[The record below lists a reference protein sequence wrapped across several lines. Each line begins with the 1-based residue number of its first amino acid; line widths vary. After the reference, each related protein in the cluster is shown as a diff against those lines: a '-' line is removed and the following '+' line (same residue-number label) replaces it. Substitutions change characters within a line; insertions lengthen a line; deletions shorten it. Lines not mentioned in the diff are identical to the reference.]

1 MTSNSS
7 STVGSRGT
15 AHHESSSRPRHQPIT
30 IVSTDQGPRVGPYI
44 FGKTLGTGSTG
55 KVKLAKNLLT
65 GEIVAIKIVRKDYL
79 DNKPSLKKKMRREI
93 SVLKVL
99 SHPNLMSLIDVFE
112 IETHLFLVMEF
123 VDGLELFEYLV
134 RRGALPIPQAL
145 SFFQQIICG
154 LEYCHH
160 RLICHR
166 DLKPENLLLDR
177 NLNIKIADFGMTS
190 LNPPGN
196 LLETSC
202 GSPHY
207 CDPMVVSGEMYDGL
221 KADIWSCG
229 VILYAM
235 VTGRL
240 PFDDDNIQRL
250 LQKVQMGQYHLPLDL
265 PKELR
270 DIIKRMLTVDPETRI
285 TLEQIK
291 AHPWFNS
298 IPPRNYTEDNFVV
311 PHDPIVTPDPLI
323 MRSLVDLGW
332 GEAKSVGAELG
343 KVGPSME
350 KVFYHQLAQHPMY
363 NRSSAVRPPRR
374 SASSVSNHVNSTPAE
389 NSSSEQKPPAED
401 SSAQAPVRTRPA
413 TTEQISSEMA
423 SLSIQNNANNGH
435 DRTNNGTS
443 SANTNSSNSNNNQ
456 NEDGNSNGKDKDQA
470 DSNGSSGATL
480 VRQSSLRGMSEMI
493 PQEDNEQRV
502 EQAIHEV
509 SHQKSWF
516 HTMTKMWSSGTNS
529 EAAAA
534 SSVPEED
541 NHHEG
546 DEQVAA
552 PSSSNNNEA
561 NAEAN
566 TEIDTTST
574 AHAHTYS
581 HTEG

>member
-1 MTSNSS
+1 M
-7 STVGSRGT
+7 STA
-15 AHHESSSRPRHQPIT
+15 AHHHDSARSRQPIT

-55 KVKLAKNLLT
+55 KVKLAKNLIT

-93 SVLKVL
+93 SVLKLL

-190 LNPPGN
+190 LNPPGS

-250 LQKVQMGQYHLPLDL
+250 LQKVQMGQYHLPSDL
-265 PKELR
+265 PKDLR
-270 DIIKRMLTVDPETRI
+270 DLIRRMLTVDPDQRI
-285 TLEQIK
+285 TLEGIK
-291 AHPWFNS
+291 AHAWFNS
-298 IPPRNYTEDNFVV
+298 IPPRHYVEDEFVAPTE
-311 PHDPIVTPDPLI
+311 PIMDPDPLI

-332 GEAKSVGAELG
+332 GDAGAIATELQ
-343 KVGPSME
+343 KEGPSME
-350 KVFYHQLAQHPMY
+350 KVFYKQMERHQMFRRAAPRTRHDVQVDT
-363 NRSSAVRPPRR
+363 RREAPRR
-374 SASSVSNHVNSTPAE
+374 HGGAAESHARPDGASSGGHPRS
-389 NSSSEQKPPAED
+389 D
-401 SSAQAPVRTRPA
+401 S
-413 TTEQISSEMA
+413 
-423 SLSIQNNANNGH
+423 
-435 DRTNNGTS
+435 
-443 SANTNSSNSNNNQ
+443 
-456 NEDGNSNGKDKDQA
+456 GKREAHDKDQEAVREKLESLAMANGDAQPSDAANGKESDKLAHVEAMLPPSKA
-470 DSNGSSGATL
+470 DGHAEDEGVKHSGSGAAL
-480 VRQSSLRGMSEMI
+480 VRQSSLRCGI
-493 PQEDNEQRV
+493 ADAAKQARRDDRV
-502 EQAIHEV
+502 EEAIQTATN
-509 SHQKSWF
+509 QKSWF
-516 HTMTKMWSSGTNS
+516 DSMRSMWTG
-529 EAAAA
+529 
-534 SSVPEED
+534 
-541 NHHEG
+541 HHVEG
-546 DEQVAA
+546 DHSNNKPEKDAHEDEDERK
-552 PSSSNNNEA
+552 PSSQ
-561 NAEAN
+561 
-566 TEIDTTST
+566 
-574 AHAHTYS
+574 
-581 HTEG
+581 